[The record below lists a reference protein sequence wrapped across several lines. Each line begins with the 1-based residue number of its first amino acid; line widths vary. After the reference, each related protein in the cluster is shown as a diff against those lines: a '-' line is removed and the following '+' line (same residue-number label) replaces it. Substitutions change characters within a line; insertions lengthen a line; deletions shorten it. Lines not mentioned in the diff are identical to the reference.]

1 MTNTD
6 KPLVSNVLAVYNNAT
21 ADHLRSGLSWYL
33 DAHNFCVTMAGN
45 RGQFGHATKVRRV
58 AGIVAALSPLNGWG
72 NNKAKAIQLINQR
85 GIVSVDENGG
95 NGIGL
100 GRNVAKAQAI
110 YNGADPLD
118 ILKGDKVRAFYRT
131 IVDPMG
137 DIDPVIDRHAFDIAV
152 GERTDEK
159 RRGALSR
166 KGVYSEFANV
176 YREAAI
182 IAGIG
187 SAQMQA
193 ITWVTWRDMHGVIA
207 D

>member
-6 KPLVSNVLAVYNNAT
+6 KPSVANILAVYRAASADDLREGLAWYQT
-21 ADHLRSGLSWYL
+21 AHDW
-33 DAHNFCVTMAGN
+33 CVTMAGSKRPHLIARN
-45 RGQFGHATKVRRV
+45 

-72 NNKAKAIQLINQR
+72 NNKRKAAEVISKR
-85 GIVSVDENGG
+85 GRIAVEKGKP

-100 GRNVAKAQAI
+100 GANVSKAIAI
-110 YNGADPLD
+110 YNGADPIDVLN
-118 ILKGDKVRAFYRT
+118 GDKVTAFYRT
-131 IVDPMG
+131 ILDPQG

-166 KGVYSEFANV
+166 KGVYREFADA
-176 YREAAI
+176 YREAAK

-193 ITWVTWRDMHGVIA
+193 VTWIAWRNIHGIDA

>member
-1 MTNTD
+1 MTFTD
-6 KPLVSNVLAVYNNAT
+6 APSVANILAVYGIAT
-21 ADHLRSGLSWYL
+21 ADDLREGLAWYQT
-33 DAHNFCVTMAGN
+33 AHNWCRVQAGSN
-45 RGQFGHATKVRRV
+45 RPHLIRRN

-72 NNKAKAIQLINQR
+72 NNKRKAAEVISKR
-85 GIVSVDENGG
+85 GNIVVVKGEP

-100 GRNVAKAQAI
+100 GKNVEKAIAI
-110 YNGADPLD
+110 YRNPDTDPLD
-118 ILKGDKVRAFYRT
+118 ILGGDKVRAFYRT
-131 IVDPMG
+131 ILDPMG

-159 RRGALSR
+159 RRGILSR
-166 KGVYSEFANV
+166 KGVYSEFTHA
-176 YREAAI
+176 YRDAAK

-193 ITWVTWRDMHGVIA
+193 VTWIAWRNIHGIEA

>member
-1 MTNTD
+1 MTYTD
-6 KPLVSNVLAVYNNAT
+6 KPSVSNILAVYNMAT
-21 ADHLRSGLSWYL
+21 ADDLREGLAWYQTAHQWCRVQAGSNRPHLVAR
-33 DAHNFCVTMAGN
+33 N
-45 RGQFGHATKVRRV
+45 

-72 NNKAKAIQLINQR
+72 NNKRKAAEVISKR
-85 GIVSVDENGG
+85 GKIVVEKGKP

-100 GRNVAKAQAI
+100 GSNVAKAIAI

-118 ILKGDKVRAFYRT
+118 ILGGDKVRAFYAT
-131 IVDPMG
+131 ILDPQG

-159 RRGALSR
+159 RRGILSR
-166 KGVYSEFANV
+166 KGVYSDFAAA
-176 YREAAI
+176 YREAAKV
-182 IAGIG
+182 AGIG

-193 ITWVTWRDMHGVIA
+193 VTWIAWRNIHGIEA

>member
-1 MTNTD
+1 MTDSPSVANI
-6 KPLVSNVLAVYNNAT
+6 LAVYNAAT
-21 ADHLRSGLSWYL
+21 AEDIREGLAWYL
-33 DAHNFCVTMAGN
+33 TAHNWCKVMAKGRSHLIARN
-45 RGQFGHATKVRRV
+45 
-58 AGIVAALSPLNGWG
+58 AGIVAALSPTNGWG
-72 NNKAKAIQLINQR
+72 NNKRKAAELISLR
-85 GIVSVDENGG
+85 ARIVVEPGKP

-100 GRNVAKAQAI
+100 GKNVEKAIAI

-118 ILKGDKVRAFYRT
+118 VLRGDKVRAFYQT
-131 IVDPMG
+131 ILDPMG

-159 RRGALSR
+159 RRGILSR
-166 KGVYSEFANV
+166 KGVYSEFAHA
-176 YREAAI
+176 YREAAK

-193 ITWVTWRDMHGVIA
+193 VTWIAWRNMHGVDA